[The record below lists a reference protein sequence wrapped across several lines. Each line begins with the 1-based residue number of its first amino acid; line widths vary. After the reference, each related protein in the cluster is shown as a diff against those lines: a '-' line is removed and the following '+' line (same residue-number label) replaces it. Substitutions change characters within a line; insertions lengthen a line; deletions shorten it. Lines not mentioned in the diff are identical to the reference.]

1 MKALTRKE
9 AQKQLEFLLAVEKLN
24 RVLNE
29 PRMRKQPSRTQRKA
43 KKAHVVAS

>member
-9 AQKQLEFLLAVEKLN
+9 AREQLAFLEALYKLN

-29 PRMRKQPSRTQRKA
+29 PQKKQPVKA
-43 KKAHVVAS
+43 KAKAAAA